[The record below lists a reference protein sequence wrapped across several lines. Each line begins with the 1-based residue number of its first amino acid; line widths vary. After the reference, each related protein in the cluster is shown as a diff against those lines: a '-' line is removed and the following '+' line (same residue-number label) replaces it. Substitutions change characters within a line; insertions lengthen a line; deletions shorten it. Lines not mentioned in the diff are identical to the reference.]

1 MVYSGE
7 LKSLRL
13 GFLKLR
19 LHFTASQIQ
28 EYITGSNNND
38 KQLTVLRAICIVYH
52 SNSSTCVNLHNI
64 HNSPRRQV
72 PLSPFHR

>member
-7 LKSLRL
+7 FKSLRL

-19 LHFTASQIQ
+19 LHFTAPQIQ

-38 KQLTVLRAICIVYH
+38 NKLTVSRAICIVHH
-52 SNSSTCVNLHNI
+52 SNSFTCVNLYNP

-72 PLSPFHR
+72 LLSPFHR